1 MATFVLVPGAWLG
14 GWCWTDVAHLIRSA
28 GHDAV
33 AMTLTGLADR
43 VHLLTPAV
51 GLDTHVEDV
60 VGALVDEDLHDVF
73 LVGHS
78 YGGTVITVAAAR
90 APERLR
96 GLVYLDASI
105 PTNGQSNNDVLPQRI
120 GNMVRERAREC
131 GDGWRVPPPLAT
143 DWGLDDGTR
152 ALVVPKLTP
161 HPLKSLEDPARV
173 HAGILATLPR
183 AFLRTSLPSGVYQ
196 PFFERARAEGWRCR
210 ELNGGHYAM
219 LTVPNVVVTALLELV
234 DEREAGMSTS
244 GSTGD
249 G

>member
-1 MATFVLVPGAWLG
+1 
-14 GWCWTDVAHLIRSA
+14 
-28 GHDAV
+28 
-33 AMTLTGLADR
+33 MTLTGLAER
-43 VHLLTPAV
+43 VHLLTPVV
-51 GLDTHVEDV
+51 GLDTHAEDV
-60 VGALVDEDLHDVF
+60 VGALVNEDLHDVF

-96 GLVYLDASI
+96 GLVYLDATI
-105 PTNGQSNNDVLPQRI
+105 PTNGQSNNDVLPPHI
-120 GNMVRERAREC
+120 ANMVRERARES
-131 GDGWRVPPPLAT
+131 GEGWRVPPPLAT

-152 ALVVPKLTP
+152 AWVLPKLTP
-161 HPLKSLEDPARV
+161 HPLKSLEDPACV

-183 AFLRTSLPSGVYQ
+183 AFIRTSLPSGVYQ

-219 LTVPNVVVTALLELV
+219 LTVPNVVVTALLDV
-234 DEREAGMSTS
+234 ADGARGRMSTS
-244 GSTGD
+244 GSTGY

>member
-14 GWCWTDVAHLIRSA
+14 GWCWCDVARLILCA

-33 AMTLTGLADR
+33 TITLTGLAESG
-43 VHLLTPAV
+43 HLLTPAV
-51 GLDTHVEDV
+51 GLETHIEDV
-60 VGALVDEDLHDVF
+60 VAALVHEDLHDVF

-90 APERLR
+90 VPERLR
-96 GLVYLDASI
+96 GLVYLDAAI
-105 PTNGQSNNDVLPQRI
+105 PTNGQSNNDVLPSRI
-120 GNMVRERAREC
+120 GKMLREHAREC
-131 GDGWRVPPPLAT
+131 GDGWRVPPPPDI

-152 ALVVPKLTP
+152 AWVVPRLTP
-161 HPLKSLEDPARV
+161 HPLKSLEDPARF

-196 PFFERARAEGWRCR
+196 PFFERARAEGWQCR

-219 LTVPNVVVTALLELV
+219 LTVPNVVATALLELAE
-234 DEREAGMSTS
+234 ERGAG
-244 GSTGD
+244 
-249 G
+249 